1 VGNDHPARRY
11 AGARQRGF
19 DGGEMMARNILVGD
33 DGGLGAR
40 AQTGDARAER
50 SDDAAPDHDVIAAGA
65 ERDLDGRGIGTK
77 GCRHTPAF
85 PGGDTVTCKT
95 KRAAVMNVGDDG
107 VMRDVAR
114 MHGEIGCRVDR
125 LALGK

>member
-1 VGNDHPARRY
+1 
-11 AGARQRGF
+11 
-19 DGGEMMARNILVGD
+19 MMARNILVGD

-77 GCRHTPAF
+77 GCRHAPAF
-85 PGGDTVTCKT
+85 PGGDTVTCKNE
-95 KRAAVMNVGDDG
+95 ASAVMMSATMASCETSRECTV
-107 VMRDVAR
+107 RSA
-114 MHGEIGCRVDR
+114 C
-125 LALGK
+125 A